1 MMTGNPP
8 PCPAAA
14 ALTDLMLETFRLNG
28 RLLAAGDRLVSDVG
42 LTSARWQV
50 LGAIAL
56 AGSPLPAAHIARRMG
71 LTRQS
76 VQRVVDDLHGAGMV
90 VFSVNPH
97 HRRAK
102 LIGLSEAGQA
112 AYAQAMARH
121 DPWAEG
127 LAEGLDAEEIRIAIE
142 VLRTLAARLLKQEDK
157 P

>member
-1 MMTGNPP
+1 MNAENPP
-8 PCPAAA
+8 PRPAAA

-28 RLLAAGDRLVSDVG
+28 RLLAAGDRLVADAG

-50 LGAIAL
+50 LGAIAITG
-56 AGSPLPAAHIARRMG
+56 APLPAAHIARRMG

-90 VFSVNPH
+90 VFSANPH

-121 DPWAEG
+121 EPWAEG
-127 LAEGLDAEEIRIAIE
+127 LAEELDAEEIRTA
-142 VLRTLAARLLKQEDK
+142 VGVMRTLVSRLLEQEDK

>member
-1 MMTGNPP
+1 
-8 PCPAAA
+8 
-14 ALTDLMLETFRLNG
+14 MLETFRLNG

-56 AGSPLPAAHIARRMG
+56 AGAPLPAAHIARRMG

-76 VQRVVDDLHGAGMV
+76 VQRVVDNLHEAGMV
-90 VFSVNPH
+90 VFSTNPH

-102 LIGLSEAGQA
+102 LIGLSEAGHA

-121 DPWAEG
+121 EPWAEG
-127 LAEGLDAEEIRIAIE
+127 LAEGLEAEEIRTAIR
-142 VLRTLAARLLKQEDK
+142 VLRTLAARLPPEQEDK